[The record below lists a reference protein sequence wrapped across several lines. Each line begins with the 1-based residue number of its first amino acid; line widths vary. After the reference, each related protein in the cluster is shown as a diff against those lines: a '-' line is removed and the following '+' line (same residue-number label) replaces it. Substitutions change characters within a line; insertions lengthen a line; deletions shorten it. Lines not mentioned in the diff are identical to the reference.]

1 MIVFKVYVLSNFRK
15 LLAFILVVVFN
26 QFTTAQNN
34 VLLTIDNQ
42 PITIDEF
49 EYIYN
54 KNSDI
59 ITEKTQQEIST
70 YLDLFINFKLK
81 LIDARKMGLDTVKSY
96 QSELT
101 KYRAQLVEPFLKD
114 EQAVELLAKEAYSR
128 LAFDINASHILFQL
142 PLSSSPSD
150 TLAIYTQI
158 MDVRNKILD
167 GASFETVATT
177 YSQDPSVTENKG
189 NLGYFTAFNMV
200 YPFETACYNTPVGT
214 ISNPFRTRFGYH
226 IVKIN
231 DKRPTKGEVE
241 VAHIMLKNT
250 DEAGTVDEIYQKLM
264 NGASFETL
272 AKQYSVDH
280 NSAQNGGKM
289 AKFGSGKLVKE
300 FEDIAFNLHEGQI
313 SEPFKTVYG
322 WHIVKLIKKYP
333 LLTYQEMEQELK
345 IKVQNDQRSEIIS
358 KSLAKKLKST
368 YKLVENKDVIS
379 KITDLSALKSDQVI
393 FSINQENITIK
404 QFQAYLNQ
412 HRNNAIYDNYNDF
425 IDFQLIEYHKNN
437 LEKVNPQFAAVMKEY
452 EEGLLLFEILQHK
465 IWNQSVQDTL
475 GLKNYF
481 NKHQRDYYWEKR
493 VKGTIISCPDEATA
507 KSIIQFLKEG
517 NSVENIKKSFTKY
530 SENIEIKSGI
540 FEQESLLLPKSFDF
554 MEGISKIYPENGK
567 QKFVIVDEIL
577 NTTAK
582 TFEEAKGK
590 LMNDFQQY
598 LDQQWIEGLRKTIK
612 VKINKTALNKLI
624 SKYQQPK

>member
-1 MIVFKVYVLSNFRK
+1 MIVFKVYFLSYFRK
-15 LLAFILVVVFN
+15 LLTLILVVVFN
-26 QFTTAQNN
+26 QFTKAQNN

-42 PITIDEF
+42 NITVDEF
-49 EYIYN
+49 EYIFN
-54 KNSDI
+54 KNSDV
-59 ITEKTQQEIST
+59 ITVKNQEEINT

-81 LIDARKMGLDTVKSY
+81 LIDARKMGLDTSKSY

-101 KYRAQLVEPFLKD
+101 KYRAQLIEPFLKD
-114 EQAVELLAKEAYSR
+114 EQAVEFLAKEAYSR
-128 LAFDINASHILFQL
+128 LKYDINASHLLFQL
-142 PLSSSPSD
+142 PLNSSPAD
-150 TLAIYTQI
+150 TLATYTQI
-158 MDVRNKILD
+158 IEVRNKILD
-167 GASFETVATT
+167 GTSFETVATA
-177 YSQDPSVTENKG
+177 YSQDPSVTENNG

-200 YPFETACYNTPVGT
+200 YPFETACYNTTVGT
-214 ISNPFRTRFGYH
+214 ISKPFRTRFGYH

-250 DEAGTVDEIYQKLM
+250 DEASTVDEIYQKLM

-272 AKQYSVDH
+272 AKQYSADQ
-280 NSAQNGGKM
+280 NSAQNGGKISR
-289 AKFGSGKLVKE
+289 FGSGKLVKE
-300 FEDIAFNLHEGQI
+300 FEDVAFNLNEGQI
-313 SEPFKTVYG
+313 SKPFKTVYG
-322 WHIVKLIKKYP
+322 WHIVKLIKKHP
-333 LLTYQEMEQELK
+333 LLNYQEMEQELK
-345 IKVQNDQRSEIIS
+345 IKVQHDERSEIIT

-368 YKLVENKDVIS
+368 YKLVKNKDVIS
-379 KITDLSALKSDQVI
+379 KITDLSALNPDQVL
-393 FSINQENITIK
+393 FSINKQNITVK
-404 QFQAYLNQ
+404 QFQTYLNQ
-412 HRNNAIYDNYNDF
+412 HRNNTIYDNYNDF

-465 IWNQSVQDTL
+465 IWNQSEKDTL
-475 GLKNYF
+475 GLKKYF

-493 VKGTIISCPDEATA
+493 VKGTIMSSPDEATV
-507 KSIIQFLKEG
+507 KSIIQFLMEG
-517 NSVENIKKSFTKY
+517 NSIENIKKSFTKY

-540 FEQESLLLPKSFDF
+540 FEQERLLLPKSFDF

-577 NTTAK
+577 NTTPM

-612 VKINKTALNKLI
+612 VKINKSAFNKLI